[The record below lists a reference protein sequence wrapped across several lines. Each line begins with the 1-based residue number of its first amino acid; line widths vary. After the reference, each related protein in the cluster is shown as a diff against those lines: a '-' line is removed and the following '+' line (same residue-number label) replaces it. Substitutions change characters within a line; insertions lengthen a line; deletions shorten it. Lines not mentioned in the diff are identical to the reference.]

1 MGGGEGSWGGGGRL
15 CVLPDFR
22 ILLIGILAVFFD
34 LTILYPVFRVYPCIY
49 LGFLSVTPLLRSVLL
64 CVSCDINL
72 CVL

>member
-1 MGGGEGSWGGGGRL
+1 MGGGEGL

-22 ILLIGILAVFFD
+22 MLLIRISVVFFD
-34 LTILYPVFRVYPCIY
+34 LTILYPILEAY
-49 LGFLSVTPLLRSVLL
+49 LCLYLEFLCVTPALGTVLL